1 MSGPTPRRT
10 LVTSADT
17 DLGRA
22 FVRRLHALGDELV
35 LAGGERGALEAL
47 AAELDATSEDPRPE
61 VLPGDLADVDDLDL
75 VVRRLE
81 TDVRPIDLLVV
92 GPAAPSPDG
101 LPGADPEEVRAALD
115 RSAGAALGL
124 VRAALPGMIARGH
137 PGPGGVIT
145 VAGPA
150 AYLSAPGAAGI
161 DGAAQAYVAMLTES
175 LAQALARDGLT
186 LTTVCP
192 TPPQPGTGHGEHTVL
207 DAVPLRVAPPDA
219 DAVVAAALA
228 DHAAGR
234 ALSVPGVGAKTV
246 VGVSRLV
253 PFPALRAA
261 AGFRRSSP
269 VAAWRGR
276 RGPRGP
282 REGTALV
289 TGASSGIG
297 ATFAEH
303 LAVAG
308 HDLVLVARDT
318 QRLDATAERLRER
331 YGIEVE
337 VLVADLA
344 AAAGRRKVADRLALP
359 ERPIGLLVNN
369 AGYATAGE
377 FLDTDPAVLRANY
390 EVNMGAVLELTAAAL
405 PGMVAR
411 GRGDVVNV
419 SSVAGFLPGRGSVY
433 SAGKTYVTALSRNV
447 ALSVDGTGV
456 RVMALCPGFTRTEFH
471 ARLGEDRWGPEWLWL
486 DADQVVTE
494 GMADLEAGK
503 AVSVPGAVY
512 KAIVG
517 VARVVPRALLRA
529 LAARTATGR
538 G

>member
-1 MSGPTPRRT
+1 MSGPAPRRT

-22 FVRRLHALGDELV
+22 FVRRLHAAGDELV

-47 AAELDATSEDPRPE
+47 AEELSGARPE
-61 VLPGDLADVDDLDL
+61 VLPGDLADADDVDL
-75 VVRRLE
+75 VARRLE
-81 TDVRPIDLLVV
+81 APTRPIDLLVV
-92 GPAAPSPDG
+92 GPAPALAEG
-101 LPGADPEEVRAALD
+101 LPDADPAAVRAALD
-115 RSAGAALGL
+115 RTAASALML
-124 VRAALPGMIARGH
+124 IRAALPGMIARAH

-145 VAGPA
+145 TAGPG
-150 AYLSAPGAAGI
+150 AYLPLAGAAGL

-175 LAQALARDGLT
+175 LAQRHTADGLA
-186 LTTVCP
+186 LTVVCP
-192 TPPQPGTGHGEHTVL
+192 TPPDAGSRVRQ
-207 DAVPLRVAPPDA
+207 AVPLQLAPPDA
-219 DAVVAAALA
+219 DAVAGAALA
-228 DHAAGR
+228 DHATGR
-234 ALSVPGVGAKTV
+234 ALSTPGVGMKAL
-246 VGVSRLV
+246 VGTSRLV
-253 PFPALRAA
+253 PFAALRVSSGMRRTSFAGALAA
-261 AGFRRSSP
+261 
-269 VAAWRGR
+269 R
-276 RGPRGP
+276 RGPRGA

-308 HDLVLVARDT
+308 HDLVLVARDAG
-318 QRLDATAERLRER
+318 RLESLAERLRAR
-331 YGIEVE
+331 HGVGVE

-344 AAAGRRKVADRLALP
+344 VAAGRDRVVDRLTGGGSPVA
-359 ERPIGLLVNN
+359 LLVNN
-369 AGYATAGE
+369 AGYATPGE
-377 FLDTDPAVLRANY
+377 FVDTEPAALRANY
-390 EVNMGAVLELTAAAL
+390 EVNMAAVLELTAAAL
-405 PGMVAR
+405 PVMVAR

-433 SAGKTYVTALSRNV
+433 SAGKTYVTALSQNL
-447 ALSVDGTGV
+447 ALSLAGTGV

-471 ARLGEDRWGPEWLWL
+471 ARLGQERQGPDWLWL
-486 DADQVVTE
+486 DAGTVVTE
-494 GMADLEAGK
+494 GLDDLEDGK

-517 VARVVPRALLRA
+517 VTRVVPRGILRA

>member
-1 MSGPTPRRT
+1 VSRAVPRRT

-17 DLGRA
+17 ELGRA
-22 FVRRLHALGDELV
+22 VVRRLHDAGDELV
-35 LAGGERGALEAL
+35 LAGGERAALETL
-47 AAELDATSEDPRPE
+47 ADELGEPRPE

-75 VVRRLE
+75 VARRLE
-81 TDVRPIDLLVV
+81 TGVRPVDLLVV
-92 GPAAPSPDG
+92 GPTPASTEG
-101 LPGADPEEVRAALD
+101 LPDADPAEVRAALD
-115 RSAGAALGL
+115 RTAGAALAL
-124 VRAALPGMIARGH
+124 VRAALPGMIARAH

-145 VAGPA
+145 VAGPG
-150 AYLSAPGAAGI
+150 AYLPLAGAAGL

-175 LAQALARDGLT
+175 LAQMHARKGLALT
-186 LTTVCP
+186 VVCP
-192 TPPQPGTGHGEHTVL
+192 TPPGTGAATRS
-207 DAVPLRVAPPDA
+207 AVPLRLTPPDA
-219 DAVVAAALA
+219 DAVAAAALA

-234 ALSVPGVGAKTV
+234 AVSTPGVGMKAL
-246 VGVSRLV
+246 VGTSRLV
-253 PFPALRAA
+253 PFAALRVSSGMRRTTF
-261 AGFRRSSP
+261 AG
-269 VAAWRGR
+269 ALAGR
-276 RGPRGP
+276 RGPRGA
-282 REGTALV
+282 RGGTALV

-303 LAVAG
+303 LALDG
-308 HDLVLVARDT
+308 HDLVLVARDAS
-318 QRLDATAERLRER
+318 RLDSLAERLRAR
-331 YGIEVE
+331 HGVGVE

-344 AAAGRRKVADRLALP
+344 AAAGRHKVSERLTGGDTPVA
-359 ERPIGLLVNN
+359 LLVNN

-377 FLDTDPAVLRANY
+377 FVDTEPGALRANY
-390 EVNMGAVLELTAAAL
+390 EVNMAAVLELTAAAL

-433 SAGKTYVTALSRNV
+433 SAGKTYVTALSQNL
-447 ALSVDGTGV
+447 ALSLGGTGV

-471 ARLGEDRWGPEWLWL
+471 ARLGQERQGPDWIWL
-486 DADQVVTE
+486 DADTVVSE
-494 GMADLEAGK
+494 GLDDLRAGK

-517 VARVVPRALLRA
+517 AARVVPRGVLRA

>member
-10 LVTSADT
+10 LVTAADT

-22 FVRRLHALGDELV
+22 LVRRLHARGDEIV
-35 LAGGERGALEAL
+35 LAGGERDALEAI
-47 AAELDATSEDPRPE
+47 AADLGGKVE

-75 VVRRLE
+75 VVRRLQAD
-81 TDVRPIDLLVV
+81 TRPIDLLVV
-92 GPAAPSPDG
+92 GPTDPVADG
-101 LPGADPEEVRAALD
+101 LPDVEPAVARAALD
-115 RSAGAALGL
+115 RAAGAVLGL
-124 VRAALPGMIARGH
+124 LRAALPGMIARGH

-150 AYLSAPGAAGI
+150 AYLPAAGAAGL

-175 LAQALARDGLT
+175 LQQAVGREGLT

-192 TPPQPGTGHGEHTVL
+192 TPPGGQGEHTVL

-219 DAVVAAALA
+219 DAVAAAALA

-234 ALSVPGVGAKTV
+234 VLSVPGIGTRAL

-253 PFPALRAA
+253 PFGAVRAVRSAA
-261 AGFRRSSP
+261 ARHLRSP
-269 VAAWRGR
+269 LAAWRER

-282 REGTALV
+282 RPGTALV

-297 ATFAEH
+297 AAFAEH
-303 LAVAG
+303 LALAG
-308 HDLVLVARDT
+308 HDLVLVARDAR
-318 QRLDATAERLRER
+318 RLDAAGERLRAR
-331 YGIEVE
+331 HGVGVE

-344 AAAGRRKVADRLALP
+344 TAAGRDRVT
-359 ERPIGLLVNN
+359 ERLTGAPVDLLVNN

-377 FLDTDPAVLRANY
+377 FLETDPAALRANY
-390 EVNMGAVLELTAAAL
+390 EVNMAAVLELTAAVL

-411 GRGDVVNV
+411 RRGDVVNV

-433 SAGKTYVTALSRNV
+433 SAGKTYVTALSRNL
-447 ALSVDGTGV
+447 ALTVGGDGV

-471 ARLGEDRWGPEWLWL
+471 ARLGQDRQGPEWLWL
-486 DADQVVTE
+486 DADRVVAE

-503 AVSVPGAVY
+503 AVSVPGTVY

-517 VARVVPRALLRA
+517 VTRVVPRALLRA
-529 LAARTATGR
+529 LAARTATDR